1 MASSAPDVIY
11 VGDIITIADGAPT
24 AQALAI
30 RGGRIAAV
38 GNLDEVLGLRDSTT
52 RVIDLDGATLLPG
65 FIDPHSHYINSLT
78 VANQANLFAP
88 PAGPGADVDAIVAT
102 LRAFRDSHPA
112 PAGDFIVGYG
122 YDDTVMPAGRTL
134 CKKDLDR
141 DFPDT
146 PVIVGHVSMHGAVLN
161 SAAMRVFGITAETET
176 PAGGVIVRKPGST
189 EPDGLVMETAY
200 LPVLNAMPKPTS
212 ANEVS
217 WSKAGQLLYAAAGIT
232 TAHEGLTSAAD
243 VDLLYRAAAGGAN
256 LIDIVAFPFILE
268 LDEVLK
274 RYPASAFGR
283 YRDRVKLGGVKVT
296 LDGSPQ
302 GRTAYFSTP
311 YRSDGPDGQQN
322 WCGELGFS
330 QDVVN
335 GWFKQV
341 YDLGLPLDVHA
352 NGDAAIDVA
361 LAAHEFAA
369 GSLRGKPRRTVMVH
383 SQFVRPDQLDKYREY
398 NIIPSF
404 FTEHAYYF
412 GDAHVALRG
421 KEQADFL
428 SPMRAAID
436 IGLAPTNHTDFVV
449 TPLDQMFLIWTAMNR
464 RSRSG
469 EVIGQDQQIT
479 AWESLQS
486 ITINAA
492 RQYGEESSKGSLEAG
507 KLADLVV
514 LDGNPMTTD
523 PMSVKDIAVI
533 ETIKEGA
540 TIYGTIDG
548 RKLG

>member
-1 MASSAPDVIY
+1 MADTAEIIY
-11 VGDIITIADGAPT
+11 IGGDIVTMNDSRPSAA
-24 AQALAI
+24 ALAV
-30 RGGRIAAV
+30 RGGRIMAV
-38 GNLDEVLGLRDSTT
+38 GDRDDILRLRGPAT
-52 RVIDLDGATLLPG
+52 RTVDLDGATLLPG

-102 LRAFRDSHPA
+102 LRAFRDSHP
-112 PAGDFIVGYG
+112 PQPGDMIVGYG
-122 YDDTVMPAGRTL
+122 YDDTLMPAGRTL
-134 CKKDLDR
+134 CKEDLDH
-141 DFPDT
+141 DFPDI
-146 PVIVGHVSMHGAVLN
+146 PVVVGHVSMHGAVLN
-161 SAAMRVFGITAETET
+161 SAAMRKFGITAQTET

-189 EPDGLVMETAY
+189 EPDGLIMETAY
-200 LPVLNAMPKPTS
+200 LPILSAMPKPTT

-217 WSKAGQLLYAAAGIT
+217 WSQAGQLMYAAAGIT

-268 LDEVLK
+268 LDDVLQ
-274 RYPASAFGR
+274 RYPKTTFDS
-283 YRDRVKLGGVKVT
+283 YRDRVKLGGVKLT

-311 YRSDGPDGQQN
+311 YLADGPDGQQD
-322 WCGELGFS
+322 WRGELGFS

-369 GSLRGKPRRTVMVH
+369 GAEPSKERRTVMVH
-383 SQFVRPDQLDKYREY
+383 SQFVRRDQLQRYREY

-421 KEQADFL
+421 KPQADFL

-436 IGLAPTNHTDFVV
+436 IGLSPTNHTDFVV
-449 TPLDQMFLIWTAMNR
+449 TPLDQMFLIWTAVNR

-469 EVIGQDQQIT
+469 AIIGDDQRVT
-479 AWESLQS
+479 AWEALQA

-492 RQYGEESSKGSLEAG
+492 RQYGETDLKGTLEPG

-514 LDGNPMTTD
+514 LDGNPLNAE
-523 PMSVKDIAVI
+523 PMDIKNIQVVQ
-533 ETIKEGA
+533 TIKEGSA
-540 TIYGTIDG
+540 VYGAEA
-548 RKLG
+548 L